1 MLRAEVGDREAL
13 ESLMRG
19 VQPVL
24 RRYLARLVGQDADD
38 LLQDVLVLVIRKLH
52 HLDEPK
58 VFRPWTLA
66 GGNEEG
72 AS

>member
-1 MLRAEVGDREAL
+1 MLRAQVGDREAL

-38 LLQDVLVLVIRKLH
+38 LLQDVLVIRKLH